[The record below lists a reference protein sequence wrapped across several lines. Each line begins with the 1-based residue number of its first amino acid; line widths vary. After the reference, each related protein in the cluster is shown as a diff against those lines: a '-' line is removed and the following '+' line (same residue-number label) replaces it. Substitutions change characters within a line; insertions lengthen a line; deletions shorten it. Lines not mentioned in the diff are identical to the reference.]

1 MALCVQDVGSRFRSG
16 QLEMFFRPL
25 NINLATRDRRSRRHP
40 VRLFLAV
47 LCAFVGASIFAGAG
61 ESKSAHPDL
70 ATYIIPSMERAQSDV
85 QLPRQIVR
93 EYHVTTPSKI
103 SSDSKIIAQMDYAPP
118 PGKYV
123 IQQRMGSV
131 KAEFVVKNVL
141 QRELEISVSNQK
153 LRSAAITHEN
163 YDFILLGDDSIDGHT
178 CFVLQ
183 MNPKRDQAE
192 LIRGRVWVDQQSF
205 LIRRIDGDLVK
216 SPSWW
221 VKAAHVDIRF
231 ADFRGVWLQTS
242 WQAVAQV
249 RCFGDQELTSR
260 VLDYAGAPLTAKN
273 LGHASIGSP

>member
-1 MALCVQDVGSRFRSG
+1 
-16 QLEMFFRPL
+16 MFSIP
-25 NINLATRDRRSRRHP
+25 
-40 VRLFLAV
+40 V
-47 LCAFVGASIFAGAG
+47 LCACVGASVFANAG
-61 ESKSAHPDL
+61 EPKPASPDPI
-70 ATYIIPSMERAQSDV
+70 TQIVPSMERAQNEV

-93 EYHVTTPSKI
+93 EYHVTTPSNI
-103 SSDSKIIAQMDYAPP
+103 SSDSEIVAQMDFAPP

-123 IQQRMGSV
+123 IQKRMGSLR
-131 KAEFVVKNVL
+131 AEFVVKNVL

-163 YDFILLGDDSIDGHT
+163 YDFRLLGDESIDGHS

-183 MNPKRDQAE
+183 MVPKRDQPE

-205 LIRRIDGDLVK
+205 LIRRIDGDLAK

-231 ADFRGVWLQTS
+231 AEFRGVWLQTS
-242 WQAVAQV
+242 WQAIAQI

-260 VLDYAGAPLTAKN
+260 VLNYAGAPLTAKN